1 MITGIQTRTPDPG
14 NTVPARDRAAE
25 RDAAGKFEALLLSQM
40 LRTAREASSG
50 EADNQGTASM
60 FEMAEQQFAELL
72 SARGG
77 IGLANMVADHL
88 SGSSSS
94 APVR

>member
-1 MITGIQTRTPDPG
+1 MITGIQTRTPELGSAAP
-14 NTVPARDRAAE
+14 PRDRVAE

-40 LRTAREASSG
+40 LRAAREASSG

-72 SARGG
+72 SAQGG
-77 IGLANMVADHL
+77 IGLAKMVVDHL
-88 SGSSSS
+88 SASSSS
-94 APVR
+94 VPVR